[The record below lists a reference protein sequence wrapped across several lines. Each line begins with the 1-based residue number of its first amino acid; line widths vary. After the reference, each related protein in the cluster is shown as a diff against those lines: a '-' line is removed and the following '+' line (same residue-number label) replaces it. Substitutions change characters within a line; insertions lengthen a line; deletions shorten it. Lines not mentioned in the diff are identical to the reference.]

1 MGEAGGSW
9 ASGRVPD
16 VPPCHQVGE
25 VLPREGASAPSPHR
39 NGANRPHSDKRD
51 GFSRCQFQQA
61 FLPPSLC
68 YFLLFFFS
76 FSFFFF
82 DYFGPGSPTPS
93 LAVPQPCFSVLPPP
107 HHRQSLSPIPGWQW
121 GHRGTPRSCR
131 SHPDPIAGAESS
143 LKEMRDIPTCK
154 ASVGPSDTLLRSLP
168 FLPKPS
174 FSAAPVHQP
183 GATLGTSPNP
193 PGTTPRPLPGGS
205 EGMGRRW
212 MTPPGALL
220 RAAVY
225 TAGAC

>member
-1 MGEAGGSW
+1 M
-9 ASGRVPD
+9 
-16 VPPCHQVGE
+16 
-25 VLPREGASAPSPHR
+25 LPQQGASAPSPRR
-39 NGANRPHSDKRD
+39 NGADRPRSDKRD
-51 GFSRCQFQQA
+51 GLSQCQFQQV

-68 YFLLFFFS
+68 YFLFSFFFS
-76 FSFFFF
+76 FSFFF

-93 LAVPQPCFSVLPPP
+93 LAVPQPCFSVLPHP

-121 GHRGTPRSCR
+121 GHRGTSRSCR

-174 FSAAPVHQP
+174 FSAAPMHQP

-193 PGTTPRPLPGGS
+193 PGTTPQPLPGGS
-205 EGMGRRW
+205 EGMGW
-212 MTPPGALL
+212 MTPPGALF
-220 RAAVY
+220 RAAVC
-225 TAGAC
+225 TAGAR